1 MAYEFIPIV
10 DGDSLNAVGLETR
23 FTAIE
28 SEINALNQEAV
39 LPRSLDNQHVASQV
53 LFSRTKSIPA
63 GGGTHLYSNRDP
75 GASATVTEDT
85 SLGPTGWYII
95 REGGQTGA
103 GGSSPGTGDK
113 LAIYFGSA
121 GSFTVGDTANGVGGI
136 LVMVNIQVTKLQFAL
151 AALNTTGGYRSPNRY
166 GKFAIQVRGQPGS
179 VWHHLSHTERFIE
192 TDTVDQTAAT
202 GIIPVRKDISIR
214 ALIPDSTFLGAIDAV
229 RVVCCTR
236 TGSLGHP
243 NALTMTLQHCNL
255 SVMIFHGH
263 MRGY

>member
-95 REGGQTGA
+95 RAGGQTGS
-103 GGSSPGTGDK
+103 GGGTGDK
-113 LAIYFGSA
+113 LELYFGTA
-121 GSFTVGDTANGVGGI
+121 GSFTVGDEGTKQ
-136 LVMVNIQVTKLQFAL
+136 LEQLQVLGRLKNCAKQLEKFNENMHDKLEDF
-151 AALNTTGGYRSPNRY
+151 S
-166 GKFAIQVRGQPGS
+166 
-179 VWHHLSHTERFIE
+179 
-192 TDTVDQTAAT
+192 
-202 GIIPVRKDISIR
+202 
-214 ALIPDSTFLGAIDAV
+214 DAV
-229 RVVCCTR
+229 
-236 TGSLGHP
+236 GDLE
-243 NALTMTLQHCNL
+243 
-255 SVMIFHGH
+255 
-263 MRGY
+263 